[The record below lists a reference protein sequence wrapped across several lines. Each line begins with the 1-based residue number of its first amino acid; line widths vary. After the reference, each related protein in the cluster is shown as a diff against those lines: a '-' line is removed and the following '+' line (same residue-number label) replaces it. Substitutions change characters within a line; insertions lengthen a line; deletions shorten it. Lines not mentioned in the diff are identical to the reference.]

1 MHKIGH
7 GGTHFTSWAT
17 ELRTIAFNVT
27 VPAIAYSPC
36 AKKIVVA
43 AGPNVLVITAAN
55 FTRESELTDAHGG
68 AAVRGVAFAG
78 SDSVVATVG
87 DDGQARTWHCKAAQI
102 TFESAAG
109 ESPALC
115 IAFGVAGGQP
125 SLAVGY
131 ADGRAHLWRLTG
143 ESVALNGHTAPV
155 LGVDFSSEGSSRY
168 VASASADGTARL
180 WSSADGA
187 CVAVLRPPTAGV
199 CHQVRFGVVRT
210 RDLVVVATAS
220 GAAHAFS
227 LPPLAAAPG
236 SDVAPTAEVTP
247 TLSFGGHTAGVSG
260 VAIGE
265 NGEVLATASLDKTV
279 KLWKLRT
286 GEHCR
291 ALPGG
296 GSVRAV
302 SFSSAG
308 AANLVLATAKGTVR
322 VFGIR
327 PK

>member
-1 MHKIGH
+1 MA
-7 GGTHFTSWAT
+7 FPFAP
-17 ELRTIAFNVT
+17 LRRHVI
-27 VPAIAYSPC
+27 PA
-36 AKKIVVA
+36 VA
-43 AGPNVLVITAAN
+43 L
-55 FTRESELTDAHGG
+55 
-68 AAVRGVAFAG
+68 RGVK
-78 SDSVVATVG
+78 TI
-87 DDGQARTWHCKAAQI
+87 CK
-102 TFESAAG
+102 SW
-109 ESPALC
+109 
-115 IAFGVAGGQP
+115 
-125 SLAVGY
+125 
-131 ADGRAHLWRLTG
+131 RLWRLTG

-260 VAIGE
+260 VAIGVAIGE